1 MPAYKIMIM
10 GASYGSLLASKML
23 FGGHSVHLICLP
35 AEADLINAEG
45 FRVRLPVKGRKD
57 QIELDSRKLPGKVTA
72 GGAAGVNPKDYDLI
86 GLAMQE
92 PQYRSPGVRELLDA
106 VATSRVP
113 CMSIMNM
120 PPLPYVK
127 RIPGLDYDAL
137 KPAYTDPTVWDN
149 FDPGALTLC
158 SPDPQ
163 AIRPPEE
170 KVNVLQVTLPTNFKV
185 AKSRVP
191 TMSIMN
197 MPPLPYVK
205 RIPGLDY
212 EALKPAYTDPTVWD
226 NFDPALLTLCSPD
239 PQAIR
244 PPDEKVNV
252 LMVTL
257 PTNFKVAKFDNEKGN
272 TILRQLEQE
281 IDAVRYDPGDGAKI
295 ELPVK
300 LRVHDSIFVPLAK
313 WSMLL
318 AGNYRCV
325 TEDGMRTAQEAVHS
339 DIETSRS
346 VYNFVFDLCVKLG
359 ASPADLVP
367 FEKYAAAAQSLVRP
381 ASAARALQNGVPNI
395 ERADKLVQLIAK
407 QKGLSH
413 PAIDAQVA
421 LVDRRLDQN
430 RKKAAA

>member
-1 MPAYKIMIM
+1 MPATYNILIM
-10 GASYGSLLASKML
+10 GASYGSLLASKLL
-23 FGGHSVHLICLP
+23 FGGHQVKLVCLP

-57 QIELDSRKLPGKVTA
+57 PVEIDSRKLAGKVS
-72 GGAAGVNPKDYDLI
+72 AAGPGDVNPKDYDLV

-106 VATSRVP
+106 VAKSRVP

-127 RIPGLDYDAL
+127 RIPGLNYEAL
-137 KPAYTDPTVWDN
+137 KVAYTDPSVWD
-149 FDPGALTLC
+149 
-158 SPDPQ
+158 S
-163 AIRPPEE
+163 
-170 KVNVLQVTLPTNFKV
+170 
-185 AKSRVP
+185 
-191 TMSIMN
+191 
-197 MPPLPYVK
+197 
-205 RIPGLDY
+205 
-212 EALKPAYTDPTVWD
+212 
-226 NFDPALLTLCSPD
+226 FDPATMTLCSPD

-252 LMVTL
+252 LQVTL
-257 PTNFKVAKFDNEKGN
+257 PTNFKVARFDSEEL
-272 TILRQLEQE
+272 TAILRQLEKD
-281 IDAVRYDPGDGAKI
+281 IDAVRFDAPEGKI

-325 TEDGMRTAQEAVHS
+325 TKDGMRTAQEAVHS

-359 ASPADLVP
+359 AKPEDLVP
-367 FEKYAAAAQSLVRP
+367 FEKYAAAAQSLTRP
-381 ASAARALQNGVPNI
+381 ASAARALQNGAPNI
-395 ERADKLVQLIAK
+395 ERADRLVQLIAK

-421 LVDRRLDQN
+421 LVDERLAAN
-430 RKKAAA
+430 RKKAAAA

>member
-1 MPAYKIMIM
+1 MPYNILIL
-10 GASYGSLLASKML
+10 GAAYGSLLASKML
-23 FGGHSVHLICLP
+23 FGGHRIHHVCLP

-45 FRVRLPVKGRKD
+45 FRVRLPGRGRND
-57 QIELDSRKLPGKVTA
+57 PVLLDSQKLPGKVTA
-72 GGAAGVNPKDYDLI
+72 SGPAGVDPAKYDLV

-92 PQYRSPGVRELLDA
+92 PQYGSPGVRELLDA
-106 VATSRVP
+106 VARSRVP

-120 PPLPYVK
+120 PPLPYIK
-127 RIPGLDYDAL
+127 RIPDLDYAAL
-137 KPAYTDPTVWDN
+137 MPA
-149 FDPGALTLC
+149 F
-158 SPDPQ
+158 
-163 AIRPPEE
+163 
-170 KVNVLQVTLPTNFKV
+170 TN
-185 AKSRVP
+185 
-191 TMSIMN
+191 
-197 MPPLPYVK
+197 
-205 RIPGLDY
+205 
-212 EALKPAYTDPTVWD
+212 PAVWD
-226 NFDPALLTLCSPD
+226 NFDPACLTLCSPD

-257 PTNFKVAKFDNEKGN
+257 PTNFKVAKFDNAKGN
-272 TILRQLEQE
+272 EILRQLEAD
-281 IDAVRYDPGDGAKI
+281 IDAVRFDPGDGSKI

-300 LRVHDSIFVPLAK
+300 LRVHDSLFVPLAK

-325 TEDGMRTAQEAVHS
+325 TKDGMRTAQEAVHS

-359 ASPADLVP
+359 ANPADLVP

-381 ASAARALQNGVPNI
+381 ASAARALQNGAQNI

-421 LVDRRLDQN
+421 LVDERIAAN
-430 RKKAAA
+430 RKKAAGG

>member
-1 MPAYKIMIM
+1 MPYNILIL
-10 GASYGSLLASKML
+10 GAAYGSMLASKML
-23 FGGHSVHLICLP
+23 FGGHKIHHVCLP

-45 FRVRLPVKGRKD
+45 FRVRLPVRGRKD
-57 QIELDSRKLPGKVTA
+57 PVVLDSTKLPGKVSA
-72 GGAAGVNPKDYDLI
+72 GPATGVNPSDYDLI

-106 VATSRVP
+106 VAKSRVP

-127 RIPGLDYDAL
+127 RIPGLDYTAL
-137 KPAYTDPTVWDN
+137 EPAYTDARVWDN
-149 FDPGALTLC
+149 FDP
-158 SPDPQ
+158 
-163 AIRPPEE
+163 R
-170 KVNVLQVTLPTNFKV
+170 
-185 AKSRVP
+185 
-191 TMSIMN
+191 
-197 MPPLPYVK
+197 Y
-205 RIPGLDY
+205 
-212 EALKPAYTDPTVWD
+212 
-226 NFDPALLTLCSPD
+226 LTLCSPD

-257 PTNFKVAKFDNEKGN
+257 PTNFKVAKFDDDQG
-272 TILRQLEQE
+272 TAILRQLEKE
-281 IDAVRYDPGDGAKI
+281 IGAVRFDPGDGTKV

-313 WSMLL
+313 WAMLL

-325 TEDGMRTAQEAVHS
+325 TKDGMRTAQEAVHS
-339 DIETSRS
+339 DLATSKS
-346 VYNFVFDLCVKLG
+346 VYDFVFDLCVRLG
-359 ASPADLVP
+359 AKPEDLVP

-381 ASAARALQNGVPNI
+381 ASAARALQNGAPNI

-421 LVDRRLDQN
+421 LVDERLAAN
-430 RKKAAA
+430 RKKAAAA